1 MTVATSGDCHG
12 RRWWRMA
19 MALNDDGT
27 RELAADDD
35 EQGAR
40 PGGEQRRH
48 SAFIRGNN
56 CYIKLVVSLMLGKV
70 SLGA

>member
-1 MTVATSGDCHG
+1 
-12 RRWWRMA
+12 